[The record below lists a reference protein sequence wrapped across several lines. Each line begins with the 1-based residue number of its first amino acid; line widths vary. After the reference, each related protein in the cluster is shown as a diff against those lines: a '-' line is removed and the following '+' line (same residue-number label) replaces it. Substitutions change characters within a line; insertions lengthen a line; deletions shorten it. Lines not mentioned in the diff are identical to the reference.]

1 MKDERLVD
9 AAFDYNLALVKELLD
24 NGVDVNSRD
33 SHNSTA
39 LEYAAEFGQ
48 VEMVKLLL
56 EHGAEVNTSN
66 NDGDT
71 PLYCAGDNG
80 QSEIEKMLRDAGAVK

>member
-1 MKDERLVD
+1 MD
-9 AAFDYNLALVKELLD
+9 AAFAYDLALVRELLD
-24 NGVDVNSRD
+24 NGVDVNTRD

-56 EHGAEVNTSN
+56 ERSAEVNTCN
-66 NDGDT
+66 NDGET
-71 PLYCAGDNG
+71 PLYSAGDNG
-80 QSEIEKMLRDAGAVK
+80 QIEIEKMLRDAGAVK

>member
-1 MKDERLVD
+1 MEDERLVD
-9 AAFDYNLALVKELLD
+9 AAFDYNFALVKELLD
-24 NGVDVNSRD
+24 SGVDVNSRD
-33 SHNSTA
+33 SHTSTA

-71 PLYCAGDNG
+71 PLYCAVDNG
-80 QSEIEKMLRDAGAVK
+80 QMEIEKMLRDAGAVK